1 MNFRKLILL
10 LPAIAIVAIAML
22 AIGCASS
29 KPWRPEKLGVLGM
42 LGKNWQGR
50 PIDPAPTFADVA
62 YGTDARHRL
71 DFFQAPGEG
80 PRPLYVF
87 FHGGGFSVGDKWG
100 LRSDVIRA
108 FHARGISVASCNYR
122 LAQSG
127 PLPQPLH
134 DGARAIQFLRS
145 KAGEWGIDSQRVAAG
160 GHSAGGL
167 MALWLAAHDDLADPA
182 SDNPMARQSTRITC
196 AATSDA
202 PTNLDATVVFGWFGV
217 ESLQEYPSTKD
228 CFAIQSLD
236 ELTHPRVIA
245 LARRCSPY
253 YHVSADDPPVFL
265 SHTRAKK
272 PVTQRTGPN
281 SWVHHAL
288 FGLKLQE
295 AMRAA
300 GVECV
305 VHYKNGPAPEDYRDG
320 VDFVAKKFG
329 LK

>member
-1 MNFRKLILL
+1 MGALNGRVNFRKWILL
-10 LPAIAIVAIAML
+10 LPAIVIAVL
-22 AIGCASS
+22 EIGCASS

-50 PIDPAPTFADVA
+50 PIDPTPTFADVA

-87 FHGGGFSVGDKWG
+87 FFHGGGFSVGDKWG
-100 LRSDVIRA
+100 LRSSVIRA

-122 LAQSG
+122 LAQSS

-182 SDNPMARQSTRITC
+182 SPPESPAPPPAMRPPTLTPRWC
-196 AATSDA
+196 SD
-202 PTNLDATVVFGWFGV
+202 G
-217 ESLQEYPSTKD
+217 
-228 CFAIQSLD
+228 
-236 ELTHPRVIA
+236 
-245 LARRCSPY
+245 LAWNRSRN
-253 YHVSADDPPVFL
+253 
-265 SHTRAKK
+265 TRAPKIVS
-272 PVTQRTGPN
+272 PFNRSMN
-281 SWVHHAL
+281 SRIHA
-288 FGLKLQE
+288 
-295 AMRAA
+295 
-300 GVECV
+300 
-305 VHYKNGPAPEDYRDG
+305 
-320 VDFVAKKFG
+320 
-329 LK
+329 